1 MISLDYKDKRP
12 LYEQISEKLKELMA
26 VGGFMEN
33 SRLPSVRA
41 LAVDLSINPNTIQRA
56 YAELERQGYIYS
68 IKGKGNFVAETKVLQ
83 YLKSEELKERFIRGD
98 QARTS
103 EGSGLGLSIAEDLV
117 KLQGGKL
124 ELYLDG
130 DLFKVEVE
138 FERVT

>member
-83 YLKSEELKERFIRGD
+83 YLKSEELKERFSKLVEEAIRLGISD
-98 QARTS
+98 DEIMGYIERTLS
-103 EGSGLGLSIAEDLV
+103 ERRAM
-117 KLQGGKL
+117 Q
-124 ELYLDG
+124 
-130 DLFKVEVE
+130 
-138 FERVT
+138 

>member
-33 SRLPSVRA
+33 SKLPSVRA

-83 YLKSEELKERFIRGD
+83 YLKSEELKERFSKLVEEAIRLGMSD
-98 QARTS
+98 DEIMGYIERTLS
-103 EGSGLGLSIAEDLV
+103 ERRAM
-117 KLQGGKL
+117 Q
-124 ELYLDG
+124 
-130 DLFKVEVE
+130 
-138 FERVT
+138 

>member
-83 YLKSEELKERFIRGD
+83 YLKSEELKERFYKLVEEAIRLGMSD
-98 QARTS
+98 DEIMGYIERTLS
-103 EGSGLGLSIAEDLV
+103 ERRAM
-117 KLQGGKL
+117 Q
-124 ELYLDG
+124 
-130 DLFKVEVE
+130 
-138 FERVT
+138 

>member
-26 VGGFMEN
+26 VGGLMEN

-83 YLKSEELKERFIRGD
+83 YLKSEELKERFSKLVEEAIRLGMSD
-98 QARTS
+98 DEIMGYIERTLS
-103 EGSGLGLSIAEDLV
+103 ERRAM
-117 KLQGGKL
+117 Q
-124 ELYLDG
+124 
-130 DLFKVEVE
+130 
-138 FERVT
+138 

>member
-83 YLKSEELKERFIRGD
+83 YLKSEELKERFSRLVEEAIRLGMSD
-98 QARTS
+98 DEIMGYIERTLS
-103 EGSGLGLSIAEDLV
+103 ERRAM
-117 KLQGGKL
+117 Q
-124 ELYLDG
+124 
-130 DLFKVEVE
+130 
-138 FERVT
+138 

>member
-26 VGGFMEN
+26 VGGFMKN

-83 YLKSEELKERFIRGD
+83 YLKSEELKERFSKLVEEAIRLGMSD
-98 QARTS
+98 DEIMGYIERTLS
-103 EGSGLGLSIAEDLV
+103 ERRAM
-117 KLQGGKL
+117 Q
-124 ELYLDG
+124 
-130 DLFKVEVE
+130 
-138 FERVT
+138 

>member
-33 SRLPSVRA
+33 SRLPSVRT

-83 YLKSEELKERFIRGD
+83 YLKSEELKERFSKLVEEAIRLGMSD
-98 QARTS
+98 DEIMGYIERTLS
-103 EGSGLGLSIAEDLV
+103 ERRAM
-117 KLQGGKL
+117 Q
-124 ELYLDG
+124 
-130 DLFKVEVE
+130 
-138 FERVT
+138 

>member
-83 YLKSEELKERFIRGD
+83 YLKSEELKERFSKLVEEAIRLGMSD
-98 QARTS
+98 DEIMGYIERTLS
-103 EGSGLGLSIAEDLV
+103 ERRAM
-117 KLQGGKL
+117 Q
-124 ELYLDG
+124 
-130 DLFKVEVE
+130 
-138 FERVT
+138 

>member
-26 VGGFMEN
+26 VGCFMEN

-83 YLKSEELKERFIRGD
+83 YLKSEELKERFSKLVEEAIRLGMSD
-98 QARTS
+98 DEIMGYIERTLS
-103 EGSGLGLSIAEDLV
+103 ERRAM
-117 KLQGGKL
+117 Q
-124 ELYLDG
+124 
-130 DLFKVEVE
+130 
-138 FERVT
+138 

>member
-33 SRLPSVRA
+33 SKLPSVRA

-83 YLKSEELKERFIRGD
+83 YLKSEELKERFSRLVEEAIRLGMSD
-98 QARTS
+98 DEIMGYIERTLS
-103 EGSGLGLSIAEDLV
+103 ERRAM
-117 KLQGGKL
+117 Q
-124 ELYLDG
+124 
-130 DLFKVEVE
+130 
-138 FERVT
+138 